1 VLPCEV
7 RVISV
12 THPLS
17 GRLLEAVSFKRW
29 RGELLLVVTLPDG
42 SPGTV
47 RAGDTSVFGDE
58 GVPRDGG
65 VVLDAA
71 GLRELRRV
79 VSVLR
84 RGDGRTSV
92 SGRDGSR

>member
-1 VLPCEV
+1 M
-7 RVISV
+7 

-17 GRLLEAVSFKRW
+17 GRLLAAVSFKRW

-47 RAGDTSVFGDE
+47 RAGDTSVFGDD
-58 GVPRDGG
+58 VVQQADDR

-71 GLRELRRV
+71 GIRELRRL

-84 RGDGRTSV
+84 RA
-92 SGRDGSR
+92 DGSPSVPGRKFSR

>member
-1 VLPCEV
+1 LF
-7 RVISV
+7 
-12 THPLS
+12 
-17 GRLLEAVSFKRW
+17 GRLLDAVSFKRW
-29 RGELLLVVTLPDG
+29 HGELLLVVTLPDG

-47 RAGDTSVFGDE
+47 RAGDTSVFGNDD
-58 GVPRDGG
+58 VPRDGG

-71 GLRELRRV
+71 GIRELARL

-84 RGDGRTSV
+84 RVEGPTSV